1 MSIEEMV
8 ANLRLPVSSF
18 LSKKLLWCALLE
30 MYRVQ
35 IICFLM
41 LGCSGGVG
49 LQEVQNIIMHFYC
62 IICCMK

>member
-8 ANLRLPVSSF
+8 ANLRLSSF
-18 LSKKLLWCALLE
+18 LSEKLLWCALLE

-35 IICFLM
+35 IIYFLM

-49 LQEVQNIIMHFYC
+49 LFKRCKILLC
-62 IICCMK
+62 IFIA

>member
-18 LSKKLLWCALLE
+18 LSEKLLWCALLE
-30 MYRVQ
+30 MYRVE

-49 LQEVQNIIMHFYC
+49 LFRRCKILLC
-62 IICCMK
+62 IFIA